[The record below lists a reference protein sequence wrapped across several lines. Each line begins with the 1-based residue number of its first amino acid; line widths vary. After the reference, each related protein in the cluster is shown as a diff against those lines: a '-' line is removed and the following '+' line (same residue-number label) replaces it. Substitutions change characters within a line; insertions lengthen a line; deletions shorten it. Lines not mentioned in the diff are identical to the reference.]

1 MGVNYTVQAEV
12 VDIRSDSPSKDDIFL
27 VDTNVWYWYTYTYA
41 SISAL
46 NYQITEYPSYVA
58 KAISVDSLL
67 LYCGLSFAELAHNI
81 EQAERKIFNPGIKSK
96 EYRHNYPA
104 ERAKVVAE
112 VETAWNQVT
121 SIAACAD
128 ILINED
134 KTNTALKR
142 FQTQLLDGYDLLILE
157 AMDKAGVK
165 QIITDDGDYLTVP
178 GIKVFTANA
187 GAISAAKKQGKRLVR
202 K

>member
-12 VDIRSDSPSKDDIFL
+12 VDIRSDSPNKDDIFL

-41 SISAL
+41 SISSL
-46 NYQITEYPSYVA
+46 PYQITEYPSYVA
-58 KAISVDSLL
+58 KADSVDSLL

-81 EQAERKIFNPGIKSK
+81 EKTQRELFSSEIRPK
-96 EYRHNYPA
+96 EYRHSYPA

-112 VETAWNQVT
+112 VEAAWNQVT
-121 SIAACAD
+121 SIAACTD

-165 QIITDDGDYLTVP
+165 QIITDDGDYVTVP
-178 GIKVFTANA
+178 GIRVFTANG
-187 GAISAAKKQGKRLVR
+187 GAISAAKKQGKWLVR